1 MRISDWSSDVCS
13 SDLAVE
19 AVAVWQ
25 GAGAVDRR
33 LRGRL
38 GIAIDGIE
46 GNRFDRFVDEP
57 DPIGEEIVAIFGG
70 DRHTEAGAP
79 RPAAPFIADA
89 AVELELAELH
99 RVEQIDSIIV
109 DFAALAAG
117 VGERS
122 EEHTSELQSLM
133 RISYAVFC
141 LKKKNNIQ

>member
-13 SDLAVE
+13 SDLDLGLDADLVILRAFGFDVAIAVE

-57 DPIGEEIVAIFGG
+57 DPIGEEIVDIFGG
-70 DRHTEAGAP
+70 AR
-79 RPAAPFIADA
+79 
-89 AVELELAELH
+89 
-99 RVEQIDSIIV
+99 QIGRASCRERGCQYVWVSGD
-109 DFAALAAG
+109 
-117 VGERS
+117 GES
-122 EEHTSELQSLM
+122 
-133 RISYAVFC
+133 
-141 LKKKNNIQ
+141 

>member
-13 SDLAVE
+13 SDLFGLDADLVILRAFGFDVAIAVE

-38 GIAIDGIE
+38 GIAIGGIE

-99 RVEQIDSIIV
+99 RVEQIDSII
-109 DFAALAAG
+109 
-117 VGERS
+117 RS
-122 EEHTSELQSLM
+122 EE
-133 RISYAVFC
+133 
-141 LKKKNNIQ
+141 

>member
-1 MRISDWSSDVCS
+1 METAYDLRISDWSSDVCS
-13 SDLAVE
+13 SV
-19 AVAVWQ
+19 
-25 GAGAVDRR
+25 R
-33 LRGRL
+33 
-38 GIAIDGIE
+38 GIE

-117 VGERS
+117 VGDVDRPVIDVAELGRAAGRERGCQ
-122 EEHTSELQSLM
+122 EG
-133 RISYAVFC
+133 
-141 LKKKNNIQ
+141 

>member
-13 SDLAVE
+13 SDLDLGLDADLVILRAFGFDVAIAVE

-46 GNRFDRFVDEP
+46 GNSFDRFVDEP

-70 DRHTEAGAP
+70 DRHTEAGVP
-79 RPAAPFIADA
+79 RPVAPFITAA
-89 AVELELAELH
+89 AVEAELAVIH
-99 RVEQIDSIIV
+99 PVDQIDRIIY
-109 DFAALAAG
+109 DLA
-117 VGERS
+117 
-122 EEHTSELQSLM
+122 
-133 RISYAVFC
+133 
-141 LKKKNNIQ
+141 